1 MEVWDPE
8 TTMKSFKL
16 SVLAWVCLFLASC
29 SLIESSKQVTEA
41 RSPVPA
47 QTGDGELRERRQLCG
62 IMPFK
67 RRPNP
72 TRLESFIIK
81 MGTPREPSHHS
92 AHVK

>member
-29 SLIESSKQVTEA
+29 SLIESPKEVTEA

-47 QTGDGELRERRQLCG
+47 QTGA
-62 IMPFK
+62 
-67 RRPNP
+67 
-72 TRLESFIIK
+72 
-81 MGTPREPSHHS
+81 GTS
-92 AHVK
+92 